1 MRAIQ
6 GFPRVK
12 TKVIF
17 LFDDKLFSEINILTV
32 HVKKYDF
39 ILFMAKVLV
48 NYKHHH
54 NKILYE

>member
-17 LFDDKLFSEINILTV
+17 LFDDKLFSELNILTV
-32 HVKKYDF
+32 HVKKFDF
-39 ILFMAKVLV
+39 ILFMA
-48 NYKHHH
+48 
-54 NKILYE
+54 